1 MIEIWMMIMRKSV
14 WAFLILN
21 LLLSRNQEACKS
33 AESSLTDL
41 SLQVIDFTSKEYQA
55 EEESV

>member
-1 MIEIWMMIMRKSV
+1 MMIMRRLV

-33 AESSLTDL
+33 AESSSADL
-41 SLQVIDFTSKEYQA
+41 SLWVIDSVSKEYQA
-55 EEESV
+55 EKESV